1 MKTCLI
7 AMLGLIV
14 LAGCTND
21 TPSDQKEAAK
31 IELSTTQRQRVVQ
44 DNDFAFGLLRKT
56 IEISEEKN
64 VFMSP
69 LSVSLA
75 LGMAMNGANGLTRS
89 EIEQV
94 LNFNGMTADEINEYY
109 RLMQQTLPR
118 MDPATKLS
126 IANSIW
132 YRNGFNI
139 KSSFLKINSDYF
151 NATSQGLDFSKP
163 SALETINGWCI
174 DHTNK
179 LIPKVLDEID
189 ANTVLFLINAVYF
202 KGIWVTKFKESDTR
216 EADFIDEDGKTVKV
230 DMMQVKSDFG
240 YYTDGEAQYLS
251 MPYGNKA
258 FSMIV
263 ILPDDGKTTRDILWK
278 LTAEKLSGTVKSMTT
293 QELQLYF
300 PKFKVKNRFQLKPML
315 LAMGM
320 KQAFVPDADFSG
332 ITDNKPLWIDFVQH
346 DTYVDVNEEGT
357 EAAAVTTIGF
367 KDSAGAALLVNKPF
381 LFVIRENSTGII
393 LFTGKIANPGKSTI

>member
-132 YRNGFNI
+132 YRSGFNI
-139 KSSFLKINSDYF
+139 KSSFLKINSNYF
-151 NATSQGLDFSKP
+151 NATSQGLDFTKP
-163 SALETINGWCI
+163 AALETITVGAVTI
-174 DHTNK
+174 LTN
-179 LIPKVLDEID
+179 
-189 ANTVLFLINAVYF
+189 LFLRY
-202 KGIWVTKFKESDTR
+202 
-216 EADFIDEDGKTVKV
+216 
-230 DMMQVKSDFG
+230 
-240 YYTDGEAQYLS
+240 S
-251 MPYGNKA
+251 M
-258 FSMIV
+258 
-263 ILPDDGKTTRDILWK
+263 K
-278 LTAEKLSGTVKSMTT
+278 LT
-293 QELQLYF
+293 
-300 PKFKVKNRFQLKPML
+300 RML
-315 LAMGM
+315 
-320 KQAFVPDADFSG
+320 FCF
-332 ITDNKPLWIDFVQH
+332 
-346 DTYVDVNEEGT
+346 
-357 EAAAVTTIGF
+357 
-367 KDSAGAALLVNKPF
+367 
-381 LFVIRENSTGII
+381 
-393 LFTGKIANPGKSTI
+393 

>member
-1 MKTCLI
+1 
-7 AMLGLIV
+7 
-14 LAGCTND
+14 
-21 TPSDQKEAAK
+21 
-31 IELSTTQRQRVVQ
+31 
-44 DNDFAFGLLRKT
+44 
-56 IEISEEKN
+56 
-64 VFMSP
+64 
-69 LSVSLA
+69 
-75 LGMAMNGANGLTRS
+75 
-89 EIEQV
+89 
-94 LNFNGMTADEINEYY
+94 
-109 RLMQQTLPR
+109 
-118 MDPATKLS
+118 
-126 IANSIW
+126 
-132 YRNGFNI
+132 
-139 KSSFLKINSDYF
+139 
-151 NATSQGLDFSKP
+151 
-163 SALETINGWCI
+163 
-174 DHTNK
+174 
-179 LIPKVLDEID
+179 
-189 ANTVLFLINAVYF
+189 
-202 KGIWVTKFKESDTR
+202 
-216 EADFIDEDGKTVKV
+216 
-230 DMMQVKSDFG
+230 MQVKSDFG